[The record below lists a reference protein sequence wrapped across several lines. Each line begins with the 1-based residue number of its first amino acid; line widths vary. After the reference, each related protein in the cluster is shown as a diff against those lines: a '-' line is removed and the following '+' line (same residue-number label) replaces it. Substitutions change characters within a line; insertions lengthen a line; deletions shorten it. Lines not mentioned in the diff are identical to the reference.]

1 MSGLRVAFAGTP
13 DFALPAFHALAGS
26 RHQLVGVLTQPD
38 RPKGRGRH
46 LAASPVKLAALERG
60 VPVSQPVTLKTEAD
74 RAELAG
80 WLPDVLVVVAYG
92 LILPRAALDLPRLGC
107 VNIHASLLPRWR
119 GAAPIQRAILAG
131 DAQTGVSIMRMDVGL
146 DTGPVFLERPLS
158 IGPEETG
165 GSLHNRLAAAGGTA
179 IVEVLDKLAA
189 NSAESTPQRED
200 GLTYAAKIDKAE
212 AVIDWRR
219 HAAEI
224 ERKVRAFNPWPV
236 AETRL
241 DGEQLRIY
249 AAKVIDDPPGG
260 EPGSAGRAS
269 REPGSS
275 GRDDGARAAGEPGS
289 SGHSSGGWVGG
300 ERGSASGG
308 RPGERDNGDRGDGGL
323 SGNRASFRGDH
334 SLTAAEPGK
343 IIDVRADSIVVA
355 CGQGS
360 LALMELQRPGRKPVA
375 ARDLINTLDLTGRR
389 LG

>member
-38 RPKGRGRH
+38 RPKGRGRQ

-131 DAQTGVSIMRMDVGL
+131 DAQTGISIMRMDVGL
-146 DTGPVFLERPLS
+146 DTGPVFLERAVS
-158 IGPEETG
+158 IGPQETG
-165 GSLHNRLAAAGGTA
+165 GSLHDRLAAVGGTA
-179 IVEVLDKLAA
+179 IVEVLDKLAN

-200 GLTYAAKIDKAE
+200 GLTYAAKIEKAE
-212 AVIDWRR
+212 ALIDWRR
-219 HAAEI
+219 DAAEI

-249 AAKVIDDPPGG
+249 GAKVIDDHPGG
-260 EPGSAGRAS
+260 ERHN
-269 REPGSS
+269 R
-275 GRDDGARAAGEPGS
+275 
-289 SGHSSGGWVGG
+289 
-300 ERGSASGG
+300 
-308 RPGERDNGDRGDGGL
+308 DRGDGGL
-323 SGNRASFRGDH
+323 SGDRVLFDGDRPGG
-334 SLTAAEPGK
+334 AAEPGT
-343 IIDVRADSIVVA
+343 ITAVRANSIVVA
-355 CGQGS
+355 CGQGF
-360 LALMELQRPGRKPVA
+360 LTLTELQRPGRKPVA